1 MILVFGATGFSGR
14 LTAEQLVSRG
24 LPVRAAARSAEKL
37 EELANEFPGIETVV
51 ADVADPPSVLRAVQG
66 CELLITTVGPYTK
79 FGDVAAEAA
88 LAAGVPYIDI
98 TGEPAWLR
106 KVFGGYSARALEAGI
121 AMLPAFGYDYVPGNL
136 AGALLLERFG
146 DHTTRIDIG
155 YCLATKSERST
166 KSFSKGTLDSLEASS
181 GEKPFAFAGGELVD
195 VTGPRKK
202 LAFELDGQP
211 VSAVAIGGSEHFTLP
226 RLARGLV
233 DVNVGLGWFQPG
245 EAASADSIADENA
258 PAAGPS
264 AEVRQRARA
273 RIVAVARDASGEEL
287 ATIDVDGPN
296 PYDMS
301 GLLCGWAGQA
311 ILDGAQLPTGA
322 IGPVEA
328 FGLERLRKGCAEV
341 GITAAYRGE

>member
-1 MILVFGATGFSGR
+1 MAV
-14 LTAEQLVSRG
+14 EQLVSRG
-24 LPVRAAARSAEKL
+24 LDVRAAARSAEKL
-37 EELANEFPGIETVV
+37 EELAEDLPGIETAV
-51 ADVADPPSVLRAVQG
+51 ADVADPPSVERAAQG
-66 CELLITTVGPYTK
+66 CELLITTVGPYSK
-79 FGDVAAEAA
+79 YGDVAAEAA
-88 LAAGVPYIDI
+88 LAAGVAYIDI

-106 KVFGGYSARALEAGI
+106 KVFGAYGARAADAGL

-146 DHTTRIDIG
+146 DRVARIDIA
-155 YCLATKSERST
+155 YCLAAKSERST
-166 KSFSKGTLDSLEASS
+166 KSFSKGTLESLEASS
-181 GEKPFAFAGGELVD
+181 GEKPFAFAGGRLVD

-202 LAFELDGQP
+202 LTFELDGQP

-226 RLARGLV
+226 RLAPGLV

-245 EAASADSIADENA
+245 ETGMPGSTAGGDASAD
-258 PAAGPS
+258 GPS
-264 AEVRQRARA
+264 ADVRERARA
-273 RIVAVARDASGEEL
+273 RIIAVARDASGQEL
-287 ATIDVDGPN
+287 ATIDIDGPN

-311 ILDGAQLPTGA
+311 ILGGARLPAGA

-328 FGLERLRKGCAEV
+328 FGLERLREGCAEV